1 MANMRLSTIKV
12 EIQIPVGSVIGQLRI
27 VTIVKKACFF
37 LICVFSDKTCYTSQ
51 REIWRDISR
60 AEGE

>member
-1 MANMRLSTIKV
+1 MLKWTSESEYFERF
-12 EIQIPVGSVIGQLRI
+12 
-27 VTIVKKACFF
+27 KKN
-37 LICVFSDKTCYTSQ
+37 LPIIYKTYYMSQ